1 MKNII
6 DKFYGIDN
14 LNLDEYKKLLKRNS
28 VISWT
33 MLLLQLIGFLFLI
46 SMLILALNQETFNLS
61 LVILFGIFFVLFFLL
76 SFSLSLIN
84 FIINRTYIDENQ
96 DKVAENDLINLNKF
110 SIILVSLN
118 LFTPFVFLIYIQ
130 KCLNKTNKN
139 NAN

>member
-33 MLLLQLIGFLFLI
+33 MLLLQLISFLFLI